1 MGNDTPAELLRQL
14 LAACHEGNH
23 GAMRLAERTE
33 VEALRIFLH
42 ESAQQYRR
50 AADDLRTVLST
61 DAVPDFPPQLRDRSN
76 AEGTDNGA
84 HDDIVAAWEHTECSA
99 LTVFRDAYD
108 APLPSPLADKVK
120 RHFEA
125 GVCRLEQLRRLQ
137 IGEFSARPGSR
148 R

>member
-1 MGNDTPAELLRQL
+1 MSNESPAELLHQL
-14 LAACHEGNH
+14 LAACHAGNH

-33 VEALRIFLH
+33 VEPLRSFLH
-42 ESAQQYRR
+42 ESALQYRR

-61 DAVPDFPPQLRDRSN
+61 DAGPDLTARLRDRFN
-76 AEGTDNGA
+76 VEGAECADRTA

-108 APLPSPLADKVK
+108 APLPSPLADAVK

-125 GVCRLEQLRRLQ
+125 GVCRLEQLRKLQ
-137 IGEFSARPGSR
+137 VGA
-148 R
+148 